1 MTFSNNHKERQTI
14 LSVLL
19 YHNQGQ
25 VLADFS
31 LKPVYRACPAG
42 SPWPAKPLKPQSMR
56 LRGFGRL
63 LDNCSVN
70 PEITKIIDGRHVIAF
85 QMEPRPGIVGK

>member
-1 MTFSNNHKERQTI
+1 
-14 LSVLL
+14 
-19 YHNQGQ
+19 
-25 VLADFS
+25 
-31 LKPVYRACPAG
+31 
-42 SPWPAKPLKPQSMR
+42 MR